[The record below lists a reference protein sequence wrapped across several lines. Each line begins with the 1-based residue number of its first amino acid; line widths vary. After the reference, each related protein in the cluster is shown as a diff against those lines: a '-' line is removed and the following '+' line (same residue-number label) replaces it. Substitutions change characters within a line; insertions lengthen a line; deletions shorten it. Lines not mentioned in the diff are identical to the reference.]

1 MRGSPR
7 YERII
12 RCQNRQS
19 NFTSASAAASLALQ
33 DCGSDRARNL
43 LWRLLLLVLRTDAS
57 VAFRHLISALIPIV
71 ISATGGR
78 CSTSARV

>member
-33 DCGSDRARNL
+33 DCGPDREPAIYFGGFCCWSCGRTPAL
-43 LWRLLLLVLRTDAS
+43 LSGILSL
-57 VAFRHLISALIPIV
+57 P
-71 ISATGGR
+71 
-78 CSTSARV
+78 